1 MATKTKKAAKSK
13 AASSGMM
20 GIGLENDLHLS
31 RRINFTKAEV
41 RPGILPKTY
50 FLIVSGTKPNLNM
63 DVRLRP
69 LIYIQQPEYWGIEVI
84 GTPSGLGIPVTA
96 PYHVFKSLTGI
107 IGKRGIE
114 VIGAN
119 KTKKIKVP

>member
-1 MATKTKKAAKSK
+1 MATKTKKAA
-13 AASSGMM
+13 SSGMK

-31 RRINFTKAEV
+31 RLINFTKAEV
-41 RPGILPKTY
+41 RPGFLPRTY

-69 LIYIQQPEYWGIEVI
+69 LIYIQKPDYWGIEVI
-84 GTPSGLGIPVTA
+84 GTPSGLGIPITA
-96 PYHVFKSLTGI
+96 PYHVFKSLEGV

-119 KTKKIKVP
+119 KRKRIKVP